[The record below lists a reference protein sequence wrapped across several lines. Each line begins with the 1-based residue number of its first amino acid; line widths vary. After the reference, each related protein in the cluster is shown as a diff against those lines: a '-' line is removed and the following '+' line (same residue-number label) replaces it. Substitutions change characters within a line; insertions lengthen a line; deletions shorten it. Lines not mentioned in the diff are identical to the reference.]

1 MKEDKKGIN
10 VLHIDDEPGFLA
22 LTKLYLEMANENFS
36 VDTSTSAKE
45 GLELLRDGKY
55 DVIVTDYKMQGMD
68 GLDILQNLR
77 ERGNAIPFIML
88 TGRGREEVAME
99 ALNKGA
105 NHYLQ
110 KGGNMENVFGALAR
124 VINDEVEKK
133 RAEDKV
139 VDSEKRLADIINF
152 LPDATFAID
161 REGKVIAWN
170 HAIENMTDV
179 KSDEIQ
185 GKGNYEYAIP
195 FYGKRRPI
203 LVDLVLNPNE
213 DIEGEYTFVRKEE
226 NCIIA
231 EVTILLNGRKV
242 CLWGKASPIHD
253 TRGVVIGAIESI
265 RDITERKDAED
276 ERERLLKE
284 LEVKN
289 AEMERFVYTISHEL
303 RSPLV
308 TVQGF
313 VGMLQKDA
321 DQNERE
327 KVETDLK
334 IISNAVANMEHLLKD
349 TLELSRIGRVVNPP
363 EDVSFGDIVN
373 EALEQRAEHIL
384 PNGVEVSVAENF
396 PTVHVDRMRI
406 VEVLTNL
413 IENSIKFMRE
423 NPHPKIDIGY
433 RIESEEPVFFVKDN
447 GIGLDKSQHEKVF
460 GLFYRGDKDSK
471 GTGAGLAI
479 VKRIIEMH
487 GGRVWIESE
496 QAKGC
501 TVCFT
506 LPAQ

>member
-334 IISNAVANMEHLLKD
+334 IISNAVANMEHLLR
-349 TLELSRIGRVVNPP
+349 TR
-363 EDVSFGDIVN
+363 
-373 EALEQRAEHIL
+373 
-384 PNGVEVSVAENF
+384 
-396 PTVHVDRMRI
+396 
-406 VEVLTNL
+406 
-413 IENSIKFMRE
+413 
-423 NPHPKIDIGY
+423 
-433 RIESEEPVFFVKDN
+433 
-447 GIGLDKSQHEKVF
+447 
-460 GLFYRGDKDSK
+460 
-471 GTGAGLAI
+471 
-479 VKRIIEMH
+479 
-487 GGRVWIESE
+487 
-496 QAKGC
+496 
-501 TVCFT
+501 
-506 LPAQ
+506 